1 MPFLFPSAD
10 AHSLL
15 ALKRPFFEPALTTF
29 RMNTYRCVSK
39 QMTLNPLYSAL
50 TQKRGE
56 GGTRFLRPL
65 SSTISA
71 VPTSSP
77 ECNLPLSSSASSLA
91 SRAFPCTLEIG
102 AASPTQTVMPTRPGF
117 RIVTI
122 AGIPIYVHPTWLVIF
137 VLITGTLKNKYRTAH
152 PDWSASKN
160 WLVGIA
166 TSLLFFGS
174 VLVHEMAHSLVAQRY
189 KIKVI
194 SITLFIFGGVAR
206 IEREPAKAIQEFNI
220 AIAGPL
226 ASGFLAL
233 SFYLLASRYPDTSMI
248 GNLAILVSVANALLG
263 GFNLL
268 PGFPLDG
275 GRIFRAIVWGITKNF
290 TRATRMAGASGK
302 IVAYAMIL
310 AGAWRALGK
319 SVSIPGVLTI
329 QGDFIGGLW
338 TALIGW
344 FILNAAQESVAQ
356 VEVRETL
363 SGLRAQDVMSHEV
376 PTFPGGDPLDDYA
389 AEVLRTGR
397 RFHLV
402 LTDDRLTGM
411 MNVHALNSV
420 RQEEW
425 AGTSVQGV
433 MVPREN
439 ILWARP
445 EEPLLGLLERLLANE
460 VNQMPVVSETA

>member
-1 MPFLFPSAD
+1 
-10 AHSLL
+10 
-15 ALKRPFFEPALTTF
+15 
-29 RMNTYRCVSK
+29 
-39 QMTLNPLYSAL
+39 
-50 TQKRGE
+50 
-56 GGTRFLRPL
+56 
-65 SSTISA
+65 
-71 VPTSSP
+71 
-77 ECNLPLSSSASSLA
+77 
-91 SRAFPCTLEIG
+91 
-102 AASPTQTVMPTRPGF
+102 MPTRPGF

-137 VLITGTLKNKYRTAH
+137 GLLTWTLVDDYTRRRPEWTTSQHWA
-152 PDWSASKN
+152 
-160 WLVGIA
+160 VGIV
-166 TSLLFFGS
+166 TSILFFAS
-174 VLVHEMAHSLVAQRY
+174 VLFHEMSHSLVAQRY

-220 AIAGPL
+220 AVAGPL
-226 ASGFLAL
+226 ASFLLTGIFFVVNLYSADK
-233 SFYLLASRYPDTSMI
+233 SR
-248 GNLAILVSVANALLG
+248 LG
-263 GFNLL
+263 GLTDTLWQTNFALAVFNLL

-290 TRATRMAGASGK
+290 SKATRYAGTSGK

-310 AGAWRALGK
+310 F
-319 SVSIPGVLTI
+319 GVWTAFH
-329 QGDFIGGLW
+329 GSFRSGLW
-338 TALIGW
+338 IAFIGW

-376 PTFPGGDPLDDYA
+376 PTFPGGDTLEDYA

-460 VNQMPVVSETA
+460 VNQMPVVSETGEGDDSSMHIIGMVTRDSILRVIQTRSEVGAESVRGK